1 MLTVLSWFAGVAV
14 LTKDQVARAGANV
27 VLKVVVVR
35 AFVAATLRVAVVNRA
50 LKNIFSS
57 ASKLRVKT
65 VIRIKANCNLCA
77 VLLEALNDPVAM
89 TNLWKRIPLLKWKL

>member
-1 MLTVLSWFAGVAV
+1 MAV

-50 LKNIFSS
+50 FKKHILISKSVGRERDTYQK
-57 ASKLRVKT
+57 SKL
-65 VIRIKANCNLCA
+65 
-77 VLLEALNDPVAM
+77 
-89 TNLWKRIPLLKWKL
+89 

>member
-50 LKNIFSS
+50 FKKHILI
-57 ASKLRVKT
+57 SK
-65 VIRIKANCNLCA
+65 
-77 VLLEALNDPVAM
+77 
-89 TNLWKRIPLLKWKL
+89 